1 MKRIL
6 FYCPSHKIGGEQLLY
21 IRCAN
26 YLSEVHSIEVFY
38 VDFNDGFIHTQQLSP
53 TINIKD
59 YKKGGKISVPSDCLI
74 VIGLNYIC
82 DIDRLFTYNETNRF
96 LLWSLEPS
104 NLTGLVLIKNRINL
118 IDPFLKK
125 KMKSLLIK
133 MICDRTIALMDYN
146 NYSSLQKVFKLNLE
160 HISYLPVPIVGES
173 INKKDFMRQDRDSLS
188 FMWLSRIDEDKKNA
202 LLTIMNEINVVS
214 NRGVNCKL
222 FIVGDGNALE
232 TVKQYSNRFEY
243 EIAFLGKLFGNE
255 LNSFID
261 DKVDIG
267 IAMGTSILEIAKRGK
282 PVIVKG
288 VLSKIY
294 PAGELKDY
302 IFLNEEYGFSL
313 GAPDCPN
320 QGQASFEKKL
330 DLLLSDY
337 SRHAKEDYEYVLK
350 NHSINATCDRLLNI
364 MRNDSS
370 LAFFK
375 PQHDNIKEM
384 VEMIRF
390 HRKMT
395 FRKN

>member
-38 VDFNDGFIHTQQLSP
+38 VDYNDGFVHTQQLSP
-53 TINIKD
+53 TINIID
-59 YKKGGKISVPSDCLI
+59 YKKGDIVSVPSNCLI

-82 DIDRLFTYNETNRF
+82 DIDKLFAYNETNRF

-104 NLTGLVLIKNRINL
+104 NLTGLILVKNRYSL
-118 IDPFLKK
+118 MLPSLKK
-125 KMKSLLIK
+125 KIKSALLK
-133 MICDRTIALMDYN
+133 MICDDTIALMDYN
-146 NYSSLQKVFKLNLE
+146 NYSSLQKAFKLNLD
-160 HISYLPVPIVGES
+160 HISYLPVPIVGEC
-173 INKKDFMRQDRDSLS
+173 INKTSFVRQDNDSLS
-188 FMWLSRIDEDKKNA
+188 FMWISRIDEDKKNA
-202 LLTIMNEINVVS
+202 VLTIMNEINEVS
-214 NRGVNCKL
+214 KQFNCKL
-222 FIVGDGNALE
+222 FIVGDGNAME
-232 TVKQYSNRFEY
+232 KVKQYSSRFEY
-243 EIAFLGKLFGNE
+243 DIIFLGRLMGNE

-261 DKVDIG
+261 EKVDIG

-288 VLSKIY
+288 LMPRIY
-294 PAGELKDY
+294 QSGELDDY

-313 GAPDCPN
+313 GAPEFPN
-320 QGQASFEKKL
+320 QGQSSFEKKV
-330 DLLLSDY
+330 DIILSDY
-337 SRHAKEDYEYVLK
+337 SSYAKADYEYVVK
-350 NHSINATCDRLLNI
+350 NHSIHATCDKLLDI
-364 MRNDSS
+364 MRKDSS
-370 LAFFK
+370 STNFK
-375 PQHDNIKEM
+375 PQHENIREL